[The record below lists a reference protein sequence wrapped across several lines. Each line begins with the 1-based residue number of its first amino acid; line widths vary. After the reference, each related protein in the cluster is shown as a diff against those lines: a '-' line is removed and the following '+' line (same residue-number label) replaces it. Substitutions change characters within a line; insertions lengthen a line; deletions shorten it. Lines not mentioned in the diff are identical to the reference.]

1 MKVNINKKKI
11 VSLATA
17 GIILISSTGI
27 ILDKSNIPEDYNI
40 ISFNLEKEYDYT
52 NLSKEYT
59 PQGYTISNNSIFI
72 SAYHNKK
79 ELNSKIFMIDKNN
92 NINTIILDNKDHVG
106 GLSIDE
112 YNNILFVTSSNGK
125 ISTYDLNKIYKELSN
140 SKDNTVVINTDM
152 KIDNDIN
159 NYTHS
164 VSSICINNN
173 KLYTTTYGEKC
184 ILKEYN
190 YKLID
195 NEIKAVLLNTQELDI
210 PCVQGIDIYN
220 NYLLLSS
227 SSCIL
232 AGNIKIPS
240 KITIYDLNDFSI
252 KNISYI
258 KQGGLEGINIDNNG
272 NITGI
277 FELEDQKIKNIGNIQ
292 TIINDEDSKL
302 LELNED
308 KFNIIYDIM
317 GNRWDKRIEN
327 SNKKIKL

>member
-1 MKVNINKKKI
+1 MKVNVNKKKI
-11 VSLATA
+11 ISIATA

-27 ILDKSNIPEDYNI
+27 ILDKSSIPEDYNI

-59 PQGYTISNNSIFI
+59 VQGYTTSNNNLFI
-72 SAYHNKK
+72 SCYHNNK
-79 ELNSKIFMIDKNN
+79 EFNSKVFIIDKDNNIKSIILNS
-92 NINTIILDNKDHVG
+92 KDHVG
-106 GLSIDE
+106 GISIDE
-112 YNNILFVTSSNGK
+112 DNNILFVTSSNGK

-140 SKDNTVVINTDM
+140 KDNINITDDM
-152 KIDNDIN
+152 IISNNIN
-159 NYTHS
+159 NNTYS

-184 ILKEYN
+184 ILKEYK
-190 YKLID
+190 YELIN

-220 NYLLLSS
+220 NYLILSS
-227 SSCIL
+227 SACIL

-240 KITIYDLNDFSI
+240 KITIYDLNHFSI

-292 TIINDEDSKL
+292 TIINYEDSKL

-308 KFNIIYDIM
+308 KFDIIYDIM
-317 GNRWDKRIEN
+317 GTRWDKRIEN